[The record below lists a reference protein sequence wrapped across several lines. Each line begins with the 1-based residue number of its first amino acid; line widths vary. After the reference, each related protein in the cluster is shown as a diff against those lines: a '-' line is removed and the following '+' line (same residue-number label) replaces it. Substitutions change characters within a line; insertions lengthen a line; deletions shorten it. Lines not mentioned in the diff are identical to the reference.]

1 MYATERKEQWLSPMT
16 RGKISIGRVGID
28 PFERKSVHTAT
39 RWMDERDKR
48 SSPTGISWQTVM
60 GNEQHTAMRTDI

>member
-1 MYATERKEQWLSPMT
+1 MYATERKEQWLSPVT
-16 RGKISIGRVGID
+16 WGKISIGID

-48 SSPTGISWQTVM
+48 SSPTGISWQTVT